1 MDMKHRTK
9 QLVATV
15 ALAGAVTAG
24 TAGMAFA
31 ADGTS
36 AKALDPSAQAAH
48 PRLRARLALG
58 SVVAKTIGIER
69 ADLRAALKSG
79 QSVAEIAQ
87 ANNVEPQAVVD
98 AVVSAVNQRVD
109 QAVTDG
115 KITAERGD
123 TIKGKVTDRVNT
135 LVNRHFGQQQA
146 S

>member
-1 MDMKHRTK
+1 MDIKHRTK

-31 ADGTS
+31 ADGDS
-36 AKALDPSAQAAH
+36 APAKDPTAQAAH

-58 SVVAKTIGIER
+58 DLVAKTIGIER
-69 ADLRAALKSG
+69 ADLRSELKSG
-79 QSVAEIAQ
+79 KTVTEVAQ
-87 ANNVEPQAVVD
+87 AHDVDPQAVVD

-109 QAVTDG
+109 EAVASG

-135 LVNRHFGQQQA
+135 LMNRQFTQQA

>member
-1 MDMKHRTK
+1 MDIKHRTK

-36 AKALDPSAQAAH
+36 APAKDPSTQAAH
-48 PRLRARLALG
+48 PRLRARHALG
-58 SVVAKTIGIER
+58 GLVAKTIGIER

-87 ANNVEPQAVVD
+87 AHNVDPQAVVD

-109 QAVTDG
+109 QAVANG

-123 TIKGKVTDRVNT
+123 TIKGKVADRANT
-135 LVNRHFGQQQA
+135 LVNRHFGQQQG